1 MKKKGEVERKN
12 REKMAGGRNKKK
24 KIERG
29 KCWVWFGEEER
40 VNVKKKEKRKKERKK
55 LNLIKEERETN

>member
-24 KIERG
+24 KKKLKGRSAR
-29 KCWVWFGEEER
+29 FGSA
-40 VNVKKKEKRKKERKK
+40 KKKE
-55 LNLIKEERETN
+55 

>member
-12 REKMAGGRNKKK
+12 REKMVGGRNKKK
-24 KIERG
+24 KKKRIERE

-40 VNVKKKEKRKKERKK
+40 VNVK
-55 LNLIKEERETN
+55 

>member
-24 KIERG
+24 NLKGRSAG
-29 KCWVWFGEEER
+29 FGL
-40 VNVKKKEKRKKERKK
+40 VKKKE
-55 LNLIKEERETN
+55 

>member
-24 KIERG
+24 KKKIERE
-29 KCWVWFGEEER
+29 KC
-40 VNVKKKEKRKKERKK
+40 
-55 LNLIKEERETN
+55 